1 MYSHQPARRVTV
13 IYLFGDYVLDTQLYE
28 LRRADTLCQ
37 VEPQVFDVLAYL
49 IAHRDRVVTRQELI
63 EHVWPERFVS
73 ETTVDHRVMEARH
86 AVGDTG
92 RSQRLI
98 RTIRGRGYRFMVA
111 VHVHQPGLS
120 ASVAQAVPRTE
131 CQPAGQ
137 SQRPAEPGLRPLL
150 SEGER
155 KRVTVLFCDLA
166 NASNLAERLEPEECH
181 AVLNRFFECSL
192 HEVHRH
198 SGTHDAAPQQRV
210 HRHVWRPCGR

>member
-1 MYSHQPARRVTV
+1 VTV

-28 LRRADTLCQ
+28 LRRAGALCQ

-86 AVGDTG
+86 AVGDNG

-98 RTIRGRGYRFMVA
+98 RTIRGRGYRFIMA
-111 VHVHQPGLS
+111 VHEHQPGLS
-120 ASVAQAVPRTE
+120 GSVAQAVPHTE
-131 CQPAGQ
+131 RQPVEQ
-137 SQRPAEPGLRPLL
+137 SQRPTEPGLRPLRP
-150 SEGER
+150 EGER

-166 NASNLAERLEPEECH
+166 NASSLPERLEPEEHH
-181 AVLNRFFECSL
+181 ALR
-192 HEVHRH
+192 
-198 SGTHDAAPQQRV
+198 RV
-210 HRHVWRPCGR
+210 